1 MGYVYLFILLFSDEI
16 NNNIIIIIYKSY
28 CFLNPIK
35 NFFHFRM
42 SIFKFKKSHS
52 KTKKSN
58 SEIVLLYEV

>member
-1 MGYVYLFILLFSDEI
+1 
-16 NNNIIIIIYKSY
+16 
-28 CFLNPIK
+28 
-35 NFFHFRM
+35 M